1 MSRLGIIGIGSTLA
15 LFVYLGATAT
25 DTRVGAL
32 SAIVQSALEA
42 DMEWE
47 WFDGEWFVGFG
58 PGLLEI
64 PAAITFLLLLF
75 GGLPLAGMAFRIESD
90 RVLRVVVSGPGCVR
104 SGYFLGYLGF
114 QLVMGFIATPVWR
127 RLVVYPTREPILQ
140 T

>member
-47 WFDGEWFVGFG
+47 WFDGQWFVGFG

-75 GGLPLAGMAFRIESD
+75 GGLPLAGMTF
-90 RVLRVVVSGPGCVR
+90 SGVNVDMATPR
-104 SGYFLGYLGF
+104 DWAALYFLGYLGF
-114 QLVMGFIATPVWR
+114 QLVMGFIAIPVWR